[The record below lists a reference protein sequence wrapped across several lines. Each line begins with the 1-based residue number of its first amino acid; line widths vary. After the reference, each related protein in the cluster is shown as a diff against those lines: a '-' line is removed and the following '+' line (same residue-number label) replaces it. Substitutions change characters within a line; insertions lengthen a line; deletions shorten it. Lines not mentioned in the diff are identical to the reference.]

1 MTDRATDPPTLLL
14 LPGLLC
20 DRASWAPAAAL
31 LGEGVDCRVLDYS
44 AESSLAAMAEVAL
57 AAAPARFALAGHSM
71 GGRVALEVLRR
82 APGRVTHLALLDTG
96 YRSRPDG
103 SAGDDERARR
113 YALLELARER
123 GMRAMGREWV
133 RGMVHPARLAD
144 AALVDAILDM
154 IERQTP
160 DRYAGQIEAL
170 LARPDRTA
178 TLRAVRVPTLVGC
191 GRDDAWSPLD
201 QHREITALVPGARLV
216 AFDDCGHM
224 APMERPDAVAGALAD
239 WLGAGAIA
247 RPARASDSVPA
258 A

>member
-1 MTDRATDPPTLLL
+1 MSAVASTMDLLL

-20 DRASWAPAAAL
+20 DDAVWSGVIARLGGGARCAVPAYAGERTLEAMAL
-31 LGEGVDCRVLDYS
+31 RVL
-44 AESSLAAMAEVAL
+44 AG
-57 AAAPARFALAGHSM
+57 APPRFALAGHSM
-71 GGRVALEVLRR
+71 GARVALEAVRL
-82 APGRVTHLALLDTG
+82 APERIERLALLDTG
-96 YRSRPDG
+96 H
-103 SAGDDERARR
+103 RARPEGPAGESER
-113 YALLELARER
+113 TKRFALLALARDQ
-123 GMRAMGREWV
+123 GMRAMGREWI
-133 RGMVHPARLAD
+133 RAMIHPTRLAD
-144 AALVDAILDM
+144 SELTGAIVAMVERRTPGEFAA
-154 IERQTP
+154 
-160 DRYAGQIEAL
+160 QIEAL

-178 TLRAVRVPTLVGC
+178 TLRAVGVPTLVGC

>member
-31 LGEGVDCRVLDYS
+31 LGEGVDCRVPDYS

-133 RGMVHPARLAD
+133 RGMVHSARLAD

-170 LARPDRTA
+170 LARPDVSGL
-178 TLRAVRVPTLVGC
+178 LRSVRVPTLVAC
-191 GRDDAWSPLD
+191 GLQDAWSPLA
-201 QHREITALVPGARLV
+201 QHEELAALAPASRIVT
-216 AFDDCGHM
+216 FDDCGHM
-224 APMERPDAVAGALAD
+224 APMERPAAVAAALGD
-239 WLGAGAIA
+239 WLCA
-247 RPARASDSVPA
+247 PVA
-258 A
+258 AAKVSSCAD